1 MADQPAPGSKPARS
15 PRPQTILL
23 LGCVAFCLVAVVV
36 YAPAARLLTRD
47 RGEGLTAAEVRGR
60 VRLDLPA
67 GASDVRFYQ
76 HSRPDELVFVDFA
89 VDEAGFLEWT
99 ARRGWRV
106 EPVGSRV
113 VVWPRLGFND
123 RATVVRVTDGIKYR
137 SNPAP
142 GMPNAVV
149 VTYDRKTR
157 RAYYGYWSAP
167 RAGEG

>member
-15 PRPQTILL
+15 PRLRTMLL
-23 LGCVAFCLVAVVV
+23 LGCVAFCLVAVAV
-36 YAPAARLLTRD
+36 YAPTARLLTRD
-47 RGEGLTAAEVRGR
+47 RGEGLAAGAARGR

-67 GASDVRFYQ
+67 GASDIRFYQ
-76 HSRPDELVFVDFA
+76 HTQPDVLVFADFA
-89 VDEAGFLEWT
+89 VDEAGFLEW
-99 ARRGWRV
+99 AVRQGWRP
-106 EPVGSRV
+106 EPVVKQV

-123 RATVVRVTDGIKYR
+123 RATVVRITDGIKYR

-157 RAYYGYWSAP
+157 RAYFGYWSAP